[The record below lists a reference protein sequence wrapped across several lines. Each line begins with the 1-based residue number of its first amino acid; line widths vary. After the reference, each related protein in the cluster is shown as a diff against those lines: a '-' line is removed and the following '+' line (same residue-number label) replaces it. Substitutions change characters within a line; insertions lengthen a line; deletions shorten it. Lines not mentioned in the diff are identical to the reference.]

1 MPVTNAQVL
10 ESIGQLGSAI
20 DHLAHRS
27 DKNHNVEERV
37 LVLETDISRL
47 DRSITE
53 LTVLVKD
60 QGAETSRFLRA
71 TEEARQKDREDFF
84 NRLET
89 NSSKS
94 KPDWQVVLGAITI
107 LMLFAAALWGLA
119 IAPINENMTRQRTD
133 LEATTKLIDNLY
145 EKFYAHEKLP
155 YHPAAQIEFGRMRE
169 DNKKL
174 SEDLRDVKRDLIH
187 HILEVSSKLKMDDV
201 PKSLT
206 Q

>member
-60 QGAETSRFLRA
+60 QGAETARFLRA

-84 NRLET
+84 NRLEMS
-89 NSSKS
+89 SSKS

-133 LEATTKLIDNLY
+133 LEATTKLIDHLS

-155 YHPAAQIEFGRMRE
+155 FHPAAQIEFGRMR
-169 DNKKL
+169 DDHKKL
-174 SEDLRDVKRDLIH
+174 AEDIRDVKRDLIH
-187 HILEVSSKLKMDDV
+187 HILEVSSKLKMDNV

>member
-10 ESIGQLGSAI
+10 ESIVQLNSSI
-20 DHLAHRS
+20 EHLAHRS

-60 QGAETSRFLRA
+60 QGAE
-71 TEEARQKDREDFF
+71 ARKDREDFF
-84 NRLET
+84 NKMESQ
-89 NSSKS
+89 SSKS

-107 LMLFAAALWGLA
+107 LMLLGATLWGLA
-119 IAPINENMTRQRTD
+119 ISPINDNLNRMKSD
-133 LEATTKLIDNLY
+133 LEGITKLIDHLG
-145 EKFYAHEKLP
+145 EKFYVHEKLP
-155 YHPAAQIEFGRMRE
+155 FHPAAQIEFGRMKEEQATLVE
-169 DNKKL
+169 DI
-174 SEDLRDVKRDLIH
+174 RDVKRDLIH
-187 HILEVSSKLKMDDV
+187 HILEVAPKLDLKEI